1 MRKQWTKDLSQDQM
15 KWEVWKDQAV
25 PIQSR
30 EMDCLK
36 KTVPLVS
43 DVETKTWRWQHW
55 EPGSD
60 EASPTL
66 HFAVTGCRQAL
77 GLLF

>member
-55 EPGSD
+55 
-60 EASPTL
+60 
-66 HFAVTGCRQAL
+66 
-77 GLLF
+77 